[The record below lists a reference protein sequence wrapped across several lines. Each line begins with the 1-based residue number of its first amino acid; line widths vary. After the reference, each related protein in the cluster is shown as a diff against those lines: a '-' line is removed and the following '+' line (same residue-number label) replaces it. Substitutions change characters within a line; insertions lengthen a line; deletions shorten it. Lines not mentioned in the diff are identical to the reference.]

1 MKITFIKTGKRVKT
15 KESKEQKDNV
25 KESTTTNR
33 INKHTKSN
41 KKFYDSEMFKTVF
54 RKNQIVLLTLA
65 LMLVTAG
72 YMNYNNSNNEVNI
85 QLAELGDAKL
95 VSTNAV
101 ENETQGNEVETNGNV
116 VENIV
121 DTNGNAENTVN
132 ENNNEKEN
140 EETSNDAQTNTTQVN
155 SKEVENSSDNKVI
168 ETNNENSSQ
177 DYYTQTRLERQTM
190 YSQMLEAYQKILENE
205 KIPNDQK
212 SIASNEIKNIN
223 DRINA
228 ISIVENLIKTKG
240 FEDVVLLIN
249 DNNINVVVKQA
260 SNLSDEQVAQIANI
274 VSRELKAEIEDIHI
288 TMHK

>member
-1 MKITFIKTGKRVKT
+1 MKITFIKTGKRVKP

-41 KKFYDSEMFKTVF
+41 KKFYDGEMFKTVF

-101 ENETQGNEVETNGNV
+101 DNETQGNEAETNGNV

-121 DTNGNAENTVN
+121 DTNGNVENTVN
-132 ENNNEKEN
+132 EN
-140 EETSNDAQTNTTQVN
+140 NTTQVN

-168 ETNNENSSQ
+168 ETNNENSNQ

-240 FEDVVLLIN
+240 
-249 DNNINVVVKQA
+249 
-260 SNLSDEQVAQIANI
+260 
-274 VSRELKAEIEDIHI
+274 LK
-288 TMHK
+288 M